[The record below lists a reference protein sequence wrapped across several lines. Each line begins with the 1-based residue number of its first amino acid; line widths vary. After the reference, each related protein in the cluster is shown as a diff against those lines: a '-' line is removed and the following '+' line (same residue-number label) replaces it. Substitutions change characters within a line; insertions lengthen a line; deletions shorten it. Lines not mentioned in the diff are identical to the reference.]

1 MSRSQEGSLLRL
13 KRKTGPDAWVFRWY
27 DESNGTRRYRK
38 TVVGT
43 VDRLRTRHDAETAV
57 LALRR
62 NINAEN
68 RAPETVS
75 ELVAHYRQHELIP
88 ERKAFATIES
98 TKIYLKRHIEPQ
110 WGDKKMTD
118 IRTVEV
124 EKWLHKL
131 QYAPAT
137 RTKIRNIMSAVF
149 NHGIRYEW
157 LDRNPISKVRT
168 SAKHLRETDI
178 LTPEE
183 FAALLPELDLRE
195 RTMVILAGSTGL
207 RRSEL
212 VALTWSDID
221 LVLMQVNVR
230 RSCVRSR
237 FGDTKTEASRRPVP
251 LHPTVAKTLA
261 AWRTQTLYS
270 AEGDF
275 LFASIRLK
283 GKKPVT
289 PDMVLKKT
297 IRPAL
302 ERAGIRDKVIGWHS
316 FRHSLATNLR
326 AAGVDL
332 KTAQDLLRHANSRIT
347 LEVYTRAISATK
359 REANDRVVQ
368 MMLEAGSRQLSAPSP
383 APSGRKNVEKEEK
396 KSAEGIDSEGALE
409 IQHPRQ
415 HPQDVTGIVTVP
427 LNRSFP

>member
-1 MSRSQEGSLLRL
+1 MNRLQEGSLLRL
-13 KRKTGPDAWVFRWY
+13 KRKNGPDTWVFRWY

-43 VDRLRTRHDAETAV
+43 VERLRTRHDAETAV
-57 LALRR
+57 LSLRR
-62 NINAEN
+62 NINAEQKS
-68 RAPETVS
+68 PETVS
-75 ELVAHYRQHELIP
+75 ELVTHYRQHELTP

-98 TKIYLKRHIEPQ
+98 TKIYLKRHIEPM
-110 WGDKKMTD
+110 WGAKKITE

-124 EKWLHKL
+124 EKWLNSL

-137 RTKIRNIMSAVF
+137 RSKIRNIMSAVF
-149 NHGIRYEW
+149 NHAMRHEW

-168 SAKHLRETDI
+168 SSKRLRETDV

-183 FAALLPELDLRE
+183 FAALLPELKLRE
-195 RTMVILAGSTGL
+195 RAMVILAGSTGL

-221 LVLMQVNVR
+221 LTLMQVNVR

-237 FGDTKTEASRRPVP
+237 FGDTKTEASRKPVP
-251 LHPTVAKTLA
+251 LHPTVARTLS
-261 AWRTQTLYS
+261 AWRTQTLYAADS
-270 AEGDF
+270 DF
-275 LFASIRLK
+275 VFPSIRLN

-302 ERAGIRDKVIGWHS
+302 ERAGIKDKVIGWHS

-332 KTAQDLLRHANSRIT
+332 KTAQELLRHANSRIT

-359 REANDRVVQ
+359 REANDRVMQ
-368 MMLEAGSRQLSAPSP
+368 MMLEAGSKRLSAPSP
-383 APSGRKNVEKEEK
+383 APSG
-396 KSAEGIDSEGALE
+396 SDPAGSEVKVQSGVGGA
-409 IQHPRQ
+409 
-415 HPQDVTGIVTVP
+415 
-427 LNRSFP
+427 F